1 LGASNPPR
9 PSSPLITI
17 KDINQHNLG
26 LIRDYVSPADSQVLW
41 QALVMDPYQDA
52 SNSRLIVG
60 TSREAAANL
69 ISHMEEAL
77 ASKPPPRL
85 IERLED
91 ALRYKYLCTT
101 ADDRIALVL
110 RDPRVGDDVF
120 FAREATCP
128 FVLRPTAKEER
139 YHTIKKVLKGP
150 VLLPVCG
157 QCLCA

>member
-1 LGASNPPR
+1 
-9 PSSPLITI
+9 
-17 KDINQHNLG
+17 
-26 LIRDYVSPADSQVLW
+26 
-41 QALVMDPYQDA
+41 MDPYQDA

-139 YHTIKKVLKGP
+139 YRTIKKVLKVPSFYQFVGSVYVHSSMDGKP
-150 VLLPVCG
+150 PQEIETEGRKGKVIFSI
-157 QCLCA
+157 